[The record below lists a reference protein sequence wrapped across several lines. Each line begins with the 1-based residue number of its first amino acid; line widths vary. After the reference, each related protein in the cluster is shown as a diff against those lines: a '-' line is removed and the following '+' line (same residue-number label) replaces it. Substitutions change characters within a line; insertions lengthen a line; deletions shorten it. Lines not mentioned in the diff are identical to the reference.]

1 VRSESF
7 EKWELM
13 ANEQD
18 LNWIA
23 NFLWGIADDVL
34 RDYFKRGKYA
44 DFILPMT
51 VLTRLDTVLE
61 PTKAEVLAMHVRL
74 DEMGVV
80 NQEAALRMASG
91 FPFYNTSKFSL
102 SSLRNR
108 SNPQQLHQDFLD
120 WLDGFSESV
129 QDIIENFKFRRNQV
143 PDLAKANL
151 LGPLIEKFLDPQL
164 KVATLDNHA
173 MGTVFEELVRRF
185 NEANNEEAGE
195 HWTPRDVVKLMS
207 NLIFRPV
214 ADQLTSGTYLLYDS
228 ALGTGGMLTVAEQ
241 TLRELGEER
250 GLEIATH
257 LYGQEI
263 NPETFAICKSDLLL
277 SGDGAQADNI
287 RGGTEYS
294 TLSNDAF
301 AGQTFDFML
310 SNPPY
315 GKSWKVDLERMGGK
329 SELND
334 PRFVVNHGDDPS
346 FSFVPRSSD
355 GQMLFLANMVSKMKT
370 TTPLGS
376 RIAEIHSGS
385 SLFTGDAGQGESN
398 LRRYLFERDL
408 VDAVIQLPEK
418 LFYNTGIATYIWVLA
433 NRKATHRQ
441 GKVQLIDASSWFT
454 PRQKNLGAKNCDLS
468 PEDIERIISTYLAFE
483 ETEQSKIFANED
495 FGYRKVKV
503 ERPLRLCAQL
513 SAQAVEGLRF
523 ASGDQEQRQELYDL
537 FGDDLFT
544 SFSTIRSKVEE
555 HLDAGDDDEEDV
567 GIPAKTRKR
576 LLDEKK
582 WGRDFK
588 IYEVAQLLVGGLG
601 TLRFDD
607 FNEFSAQVDDFLK
620 EQRIKLSAGEKKA
633 LLQGVSWV
641 DPEAPKVIK
650 KISKPAKAAP
660 NPLAGLFEVEIHGE
674 NVTAQYEP
682 DSDLSDFELIPLS
695 EPGGVAAFIERE
707 VLPYAEDAW
716 VDLDSEKIG
725 YEVSFT
731 RHFYRPAA
739 LRELS
744 VIEAEIRDALSNAE
758 RLVEGALN
766 G

>member
-1 VRSESF
+1 
-7 EKWELM
+7 M

-61 PTKAEVLAMHVRL
+61 PTKAEVLAMHARL

-91 FPFYNTSKFSL
+91 LPFYNTSKFSL

-108 SNPQQLHQDFLD
+108 ANPQQLHQDFLD

-329 SELND
+329 AGLND
-334 PRFVVNHGDDPS
+334 PRFVVNHGDDPA

-370 TTPLGS
+370 TTALGS

-408 VDAVIQLPEK
+408 VDAIIQLPEK

-433 NRKATHRQ
+433 NRKPAHRR
-441 GKVQLIDASSWFT
+441 GKVQLIDASAWFT

-468 PEDIERIISTYLAFE
+468 PGDIERIISTYLAFE

-503 ERPLRLCAQL
+503 ERPLRLRAQL
-513 SAQAVEGLRF
+513 SPEAVEALRF
-523 ASGDQEQRQELYDL
+523 SSGDEDLRRELYEL

-544 SFSTIRSKVEE
+544 SFATIRSKVEE
-555 HLDAGDDDEEDV
+555 HLDAADEDEEEI
-567 GIPAKTRKR
+567 GLPAKIRKR

-582 WGRDFK
+582 WARDYK
-588 IYEVAQLLVGGLG
+588 IHETAQLLVGELG
-601 TLRFDD
+601 PFRFDD
-607 FNEFSAQVDDFLK
+607 FNDFSAEVDHFLK
-620 EQRIKLSAGEKKA
+620 EQKIKLAAGEKKA
-633 LLQGVSWV
+633 LLQGVSWA
-641 DPEAPKVIK
+641 DPDAPKVIK
-650 KISKPAKAAP
+650 KIFKPAKIAP
-660 NPLAGLFEVEIHGE
+660 NPLAGLFEVEIDGE
-674 NVTAQYEP
+674 LVTAQYEP

-695 EPGGVAAFIERE
+695 EPGGVAAFVERE

-731 RHFYRPAA
+731 RHFYKPVK
-739 LRELS
+739 LRDL
-744 VIEAEIRDALSNAE
+744 AEIQADIRAAMAE
-758 RLVEGALN
+758 GEGLVEQVIQA
-766 G
+766 

>member
-1 VRSESF
+1 
-7 EKWELM
+7 M

-329 SELND
+329 SGLND
-334 PRFVVNHGDDPS
+334 PRFVVNQGDDPT
-346 FSFVPRSSD
+346 FSLVPRSSD

-370 TTPLGS
+370 TTALGS

-408 VDAVIQLPEK
+408 VDAIIQLPEK

-433 NRKATHRQ
+433 NRKPAHRQ

-468 PEDIERIISTYLAFE
+468 PEDIERIISTYLDFE

-503 ERPLRLCAQL
+503 ERPLRLRAQL
-513 SAQAVEGLRF
+513 STEAVEALRF
-523 ASGDQEQRQELYDL
+523 ASGDEEQRQELFEL
-537 FGDDLFT
+537 FGDNLFT

-555 HLDAGDDDEEDV
+555 HLDAADEDEEDV
-567 GIPAKTRKR
+567 GIPVKTRKH
-576 LLDEKK
+576 LLDERK
-582 WGRDFK
+582 WARDFK
-588 IYEVAQLLVGGLG
+588 IFETAQLLAEELG
-601 TLRFDD
+601 SLQFDD
-607 FNEFSAQVDDFLK
+607 FNDFSAEVDAFLK
-620 EQRIKLSAGEKKA
+620 VQKIKLSTGEKKA
-633 LLQGVSWV
+633 LLQGVSWA

-650 KISKPAKAAP
+650 KTFKPAKVAP
-660 NPLAGLFEVEIHGE
+660 NPLAGLFEVEIGRE
-674 NVTAQYEP
+674 IVTAQYEP

-731 RHFYRPAA
+731 RHFYKPVK
-739 LRELS
+739 LRNLAE
-744 VIEAEIRDALSNAE
+744 IEADIRTAMARGE
-758 RLVEGALN
+758 GLVQLAIG
-766 G
+766 GRDG

>member
-1 VRSESF
+1 
-7 EKWELM
+7 M

>member
-1 VRSESF
+1 
-7 EKWELM
+7 
-13 ANEQD
+13 
-18 LNWIA
+18 
-23 NFLWGIADDVL
+23 
-34 RDYFKRGKYA
+34 
-44 DFILPMT
+44 
-51 VLTRLDTVLE
+51 
-61 PTKAEVLAMHVRL
+61 
-74 DEMGVV
+74 
-80 NQEAALRMASG
+80 
-91 FPFYNTSKFSL
+91 
-102 SSLRNR
+102 
-108 SNPQQLHQDFLD
+108 
-120 WLDGFSESV
+120 
-129 QDIIENFKFRRNQV
+129 
-143 PDLAKANL
+143 
-151 LGPLIEKFLDPQL
+151 
-164 KVATLDNHA
+164 

-241 TLRELGEER
+241 ALRELGVER

-329 SELND
+329 SGLSD
-334 PRFVVNHGDDPS
+334 PRFVVNHDGVAA
-346 FSFVPRSSD
+346 FSLVPRSSD

-370 TTPLGS
+370 TTDLGS

-408 VDAVIQLPEK
+408 VEAIIQLPEK
-418 LFYNTGIATYIWVLA
+418 LFYNTGISTYIWVLA
-433 NRKATHRQ
+433 NRKAAHRQ

-468 PEDIERIISTYLAFE
+468 PDDTERILVTYLAME
-483 ETEQSKIFANED
+483 ETEQSKVFTNED
-495 FGYRKVKV
+495 FGYRKVKI
-503 ERPLRLCAQL
+503 ERPIRLRAQL
-513 SAQAVEGLRF
+513 TSDAVNALRF
-523 ASGDQEQRQELYDL
+523 SSGDLELRRELYEL
-537 FGDDLFT
+537 FGDDLFS
-544 SFSTIRSKVEE
+544 SFARIRTKVEE
-555 HLDAGDDDEEDV
+555 HLDAAEEDEDDA

-576 LLDEKK
+576 LLDDKK
-582 WGRDFK
+582 WVRDFK
-588 IYEVAQLLVGGLG
+588 LYGVAQLLASRIG
-601 TLRFDD
+601 TERYDD
-607 FNEFSAQVDDFLK
+607 FNDFSAEVDVFLK
-620 EQRIKLSAGEKKA
+620 VQKIKLTAGEKKA

-641 DPEAPKVIK
+641 DSGAPKVIK
-650 KISKPAKAAP
+650 KIFKPTKVSP
-660 NPLAGLFEVEIHGE
+660 NPMVGFFEAEVNGEIMT
-674 NVTAQYEP
+674 VQYES
-682 DSDLSDFELIPLS
+682 DSDLTDFESVPLT
-695 EPGGVAAFIERE
+695 EPGGVESFVERE
-707 VLPYAEDAW
+707 VIPYAEDAW

-731 RHFYRPAA
+731 RHFYRPVR

-744 VIEAEIRDALSNAE
+744 EIEADIRTSMVE
-758 RLVEGALN
+758 RN

>member
-1 VRSESF
+1 
-7 EKWELM
+7 M

-34 RDYFKRGKYA
+34 RDYFKRGRYA

-61 PTKAEVLAMHVRL
+61 PTKAEVIAMHGRL

-91 FPFYNTSKFSL
+91 LPFYNTSKFSL

-108 SNPQQLHQDFLD
+108 GNPQQLHQDFLD

-164 KVATLDNHA
+164 RVASLDNHA

-195 HWTPRDVVKLMS
+195 HWTPRDVVKLMA

-241 TLRELGEER
+241 TLRELGQER

-257 LYGQEI
+257 LFGQEI

-301 AGQTFDFML
+301 AGHTFDFML

-329 SELND
+329 SGLND
-334 PRFVVNHGDDPS
+334 PRFVATQPDGPL
-346 FSFVPRSSD
+346 SFVPRSSD

-370 TTPLGS
+370 TTALGS

-398 LRRYLFERDL
+398 LRRYLFEHDL
-408 VDAVIQLPEK
+408 VDAIIQLPEK
-418 LFYNTGIATYIWVLA
+418 LFYNTGIATYIWVIA
-433 NRKATHRQ
+433 NRKAPHRQ

-468 PEDIERIISTYLAFE
+468 PADIERIVTTYLAFE
-483 ETEQSKIFANED
+483 ETEKSKIFANED
-495 FGYRKVKV
+495 FGYRKVKI
-503 ERPLRLCAQL
+503 ERPLRLRAQL
-513 SAQAVEGLRF
+513 SDEAVEALRF
-523 ASGDQEQRQELYDL
+523 ASGDEDLRRELYEL

-544 SFSTIRSKVEE
+544 QFSAIRSKVEE
-555 HLDAGDDDEEDV
+555 HLDAADEDDEDG
-567 GIPAKTRKR
+567 GISAKVRKR

-582 WGRDFK
+582 WARDHR
-588 IYEVAQLLVGGLG
+588 ICEVARLLSEEFGSQ
-601 TLRFDD
+601 RFDD
-607 FNEFSAQVDDFLK
+607 FNDFADEVESFLK
-620 EQRIKLSAGEKKA
+620 LQGTKISSAEKKA
-633 LLQGVSWV
+633 LFQGVSWV

-650 KISKPAKAAP
+650 KVFKVSKVAP
-660 NPLAGLFEVEIHGE
+660 NPLGGLFPLDLDGAAITV
-674 NVTAQYEP
+674 QYES
-682 DSDLSDFELIPLS
+682 DTDLSDFELIPLG
-695 EPGGVAAFIERE
+695 EPGGVAAFVERE
-707 VLPYAEDAW
+707 VLPYADDAW

-725 YEVSFT
+725 YEISFT
-731 RHFYRPAA
+731 RHFYQPVKLRA
-739 LRELS
+739 LAE
-744 VIEAEIRDALSNAE
+744 IEADIRSALSE
-758 RLVEGALN
+758 SDGLVKQVLDK
-766 G
+766 

>member
-1 VRSESF
+1 
-7 EKWELM
+7 M

-61 PTKAEVLAMHVRL
+61 PTKAEVLAMHARL
-74 DEMGVV
+74 DEMEVV
-80 NQEAALRMASG
+80 NQEAALRMASDL
-91 FPFYNTSKFSL
+91 PFYNTSKFSL

-108 SNPQQLHQDFLD
+108 ANPQQLHQDFLD

-164 KVATLDNHA
+164 KVASLDNHA

-241 TLRELGEER
+241 TLRELGDER

-329 SELND
+329 TGLND
-334 PRFVVNHGDDPS
+334 PRFVVNHGGDAA

-355 GQMLFLANMVSKMKT
+355 GQMLFLANMVSKMKET
-370 TTPLGS
+370 TTLGS

-408 VDAVIQLPEK
+408 VDAIIQLPEK

-433 NRKATHRQ
+433 NRKPEHRQ

-468 PEDIERIISTYLAFE
+468 PNDLERIISTYLAFE

-503 ERPLRLCAQL
+503 ERPLRLRAQL
-513 SAQAVEGLRF
+513 SAEAVESLRF
-523 ASGDQEQRQELYDL
+523 ASGDQEQRRELHEL

-544 SFSTIRSKVEE
+544 SFATIRSKVEE
-555 HLDAGDDDEEDV
+555 HLDAADEDDEDA
-567 GIPAKTRKR
+567 GISAKTRKR

-582 WGRDFK
+582 WARDFR
-588 IYEVAQLLVGGLG
+588 IYEAAQLLADELG
-601 TLRFDD
+601 PLRFDD
-607 FNEFSAQVDDFLK
+607 FNDFSAQVDSFLK
-620 EQRIKLSAGEKKA
+620 EQKIKLATGEKKV
-633 LLQGVSWV
+633 LVQGVSWV
-641 DPEAPKVIK
+641 DPDAPRVIK
-650 KISKPAKAAP
+650 KVFKPAKVAP
-660 NPLAGLFEVEIHGE
+660 NPLAGLFEVEMNGE
-674 NVTAQYEP
+674 LVIAQYEP
-682 DSDLSDFELIPLS
+682 DPELSDFEVVPLS
-695 EPGGVAAFIERE
+695 EPGGVASFVERE
-707 VLPYAEDAW
+707 VLPYSDDAW
-716 VDLDSEKIG
+716 VDLDSEKMG

-731 RHFYRPAA
+731 RHFYKPVK

-744 VIEAEIRDALSNAE
+744 EIEADIRNAMAVSDG
-758 RLVEGALN
+758 LVAAAISE
-766 G
+766 

>member
-1 VRSESF
+1 
-7 EKWELM
+7 
-13 ANEQD
+13 
-18 LNWIA
+18 
-23 NFLWGIADDVL
+23 
-34 RDYFKRGKYA
+34 
-44 DFILPMT
+44 
-51 VLTRLDTVLE
+51 
-61 PTKAEVLAMHVRL
+61 
-74 DEMGVV
+74 
-80 NQEAALRMASG
+80 
-91 FPFYNTSKFSL
+91 
-102 SSLRNR
+102 
-108 SNPQQLHQDFLD
+108 
-120 WLDGFSESV
+120 
-129 QDIIENFKFRRNQV
+129 
-143 PDLAKANL
+143 
-151 LGPLIEKFLDPQL
+151 
-164 KVATLDNHA
+164 
-173 MGTVFEELVRRF
+173 
-185 NEANNEEAGE
+185 
-195 HWTPRDVVKLMS
+195 
-207 NLIFRPV
+207 
-214 ADQLTSGTYLLYDS
+214 
-228 ALGTGGMLTVAEQ
+228 MLTVAEQ

-329 SELND
+329 AGLND
-334 PRFVVNHGDDPS
+334 PRFVVNHGDDPA

-408 VDAVIQLPEK
+408 VDAIIQLPEK

-433 NRKATHRQ
+433 NHKAAHRK

-503 ERPLRLCAQL
+503 ERPLRLRAQL
-513 SAQAVEGLRF
+513 SPRRLRAYGSLRAIRSSVRNSTNCSAMTSSLRSPRF
-523 ASGDQEQRQELYDL
+523 ARRSRSTWTPLMRMRRMPGFQPRLASACSMRRSGR
-537 FGDDLFT
+537 GT
-544 SFSTIRSKVEE
+544 SRSTRLRSCWSSE
-555 HLDAGDDDEEDV
+555 
-567 GIPAKTRKR
+567 
-576 LLDEKK
+576 
-582 WGRDFK
+582 
-588 IYEVAQLLVGGLG
+588 LG

-607 FNEFSAQVDDFLK
+607 FNEFSAEVDGLLK
-620 EQRIKLSAGEKKA
+620 EQKIKLSAGEKKA

-650 KISKPAKAAP
+650 KIFKPAKVAP
-660 NPLAGLFEVEIHGE
+660 NPLVGLFEVEIDGE
-674 NVTAQYEP
+674 VVTAQYEP
-682 DSDLSDFELIPLS
+682 DSDLSDFELVPLS
-695 EPGGVAAFIERE
+695 EPGGVAAFVERE
-707 VLPYAEDAW
+707 VLPYADDAW

-731 RHFYRPAA
+731 RYFYRPVK

-744 VIEAEIRDALSNAE
+744 EIEADIRAAMKES
-758 RLVEGALN
+758 EGSR
-766 G
+766 GTGDRRRTDRC

>member
-1 VRSESF
+1 
-7 EKWELM
+7 M

-74 DEMGVV
+74 NEMGVV

-329 SELND
+329 AGLND

-370 TTPLGS
+370 TTALGS

-408 VDAVIQLPEK
+408 VDAIIQLPEK

-433 NRKATHRQ
+433 NHKAAHRK

-468 PEDIERIISTYLAFE
+468 PEDIERIISSYLAFE
-483 ETEQSKIFANED
+483 ETEKSKIFANED
-495 FGYRKVKV
+495 FGYCKVKV
-503 ERPLRLCAQL
+503 ERPLRLRAQL
-513 SAQAVEGLRF
+513 SDEAVEGLRF
-523 ASGDQEQRQELYDL
+523 ASDDQEQRRELYDL

-555 HLDAGDDDEEDV
+555 HLDAADEDDEDA

-582 WGRDFK
+582 WARDYK
-588 IYEVAQLLVGGLG
+588 IYEAAQLLVGEFG
-601 TLRFDD
+601 TLRFND
-607 FNEFSAQVDDFLK
+607 FNEFSAQVDNFLK
-620 EQRIKLSAGEKKA
+620 EQSIKLTAGEKKA
-633 LLQGVSWV
+633 LHQGVSWS

-650 KISKPAKAAP
+650 KVFKPAKVAP
-660 NPLAGLFEVEIHGE
+660 NPLAGLFEVEIDGE
-674 NVTAQYEP
+674 VVTVQYEP
-682 DSDLSDFELIPLS
+682 DSDLTDFELVPLS
-695 EPGGVAAFIERE
+695 EAGGVAAFVERE
-707 VLPYAEDAW
+707 VLPYSADAW
-716 VDLDSEKIG
+716 VDLNSAKIG

-731 RHFYRPAA
+731 RHFYKPVK

-744 VIEAEIRDALSNAE
+744 EIEAALSVALEESE
-758 RLVEGALN
+758 RLVRTAISPRTGGE
-766 G
+766 

>member
-1 VRSESF
+1 
-7 EKWELM
+7 M

-34 RDYFKRGKYA
+34 RDYFKRGRYA

-61 PTKAEVLAMHVRL
+61 PTKAEVIAMHARL

-91 FPFYNTSKFSL
+91 LPFYNTSKFSL

-108 SNPQQLHQDFLD
+108 ANPQQLHQDFLD

-164 KVATLDNHA
+164 RVASLDNHA

-195 HWTPRDVVKLMS
+195 HWTPRDVVKLMA

-241 TLRELGEER
+241 TLRELGQER

-257 LYGQEI
+257 LFGQEI

-301 AGQTFDFML
+301 AGHTFDFML

-329 SELND
+329 SGLSD
-334 PRFVVNHGDDPS
+334 PRFVVAQPDGPL
-346 FSFVPRSSD
+346 SFVPRSSD

-370 TTPLGS
+370 TTATGS

-398 LRRYLFERDL
+398 LRRYLFEHDL
-408 VDAVIQLPEK
+408 VDAIIQLPEK
-418 LFYNTGIATYIWVLA
+418 LFYNTGIATYIWVIA
-433 NRKATHRQ
+433 NRKAPHRQ

-468 PEDIERIISTYLAFE
+468 PADIERIVTTYLAFE
-483 ETEQSKIFANED
+483 ETEKSKIFANED
-495 FGYRKVKV
+495 FGYRKVKI
-503 ERPLRLCAQL
+503 ERPLRLRAQL
-513 SAQAVEGLRF
+513 GDEAVEALRF
-523 ASGDQEQRQELYDL
+523 ASGDEDLRRELYDL

-544 SFSTIRSKVEE
+544 QFSAVRSKVEE
-555 HLDAGDDDEEDV
+555 HLDAADEDDEDA
-567 GIPAKTRKR
+567 GISAKVRKR

-582 WGRDFK
+582 WARDYR
-588 IYEVAQLLVGGLG
+588 IYEVARLLSEEFGSQ
-601 TLRFDD
+601 RFDD
-607 FNEFSAQVDDFLK
+607 FNEFVDEVEPFLK
-620 EQRIKLSAGEKKA
+620 RQGVKLSAPEKKA
-633 LLQGVSWV
+633 LFQGVSWA

-650 KISKPAKAAP
+650 KVFKASKVAP
-660 NPLAGLFEVEIHGE
+660 NPLTGLFPLELDGAV
-674 NVTAQYEP
+674 VTVQYES
-682 DSDLSDFELIPLS
+682 DSDLSDFELVPLS
-695 EPGGVAAFIERE
+695 EPGGVAAFVERE
-707 VLPYAEDAW
+707 VLPYADDAW
-716 VDLDSEKIG
+716 VDLDSEKVG

-731 RHFYRPAA
+731 RHFYQPVK
-739 LRELS
+739 LRELAE
-744 VIEAEIRDALSNAE
+744 IEADIRAAMAE
-758 RLVEGALN
+758 SEGLVERVIDA
-766 G
+766 

>member
-1 VRSESF
+1 
-7 EKWELM
+7 M

-18 LNWIA
+18 LNWIV

-61 PTKAEVLAMHVRL
+61 PTKAEVIAMHERM

-91 FPFYNTSKFSL
+91 LPFYNTSKFSL

-108 SNPQQLHQDFLD
+108 ANPQQLHQDFLD
-120 WLDGFSESV
+120 WLDGFSQSV

-151 LGPLIEKFLDPQL
+151 IGPLIEKFLDPQL

-195 HWTPRDVVKLMS
+195 HWTPRDVVKLMA

-250 GLEIATH
+250 DLEIATH

-277 SGDGAQADNI
+277 AGDGAQADNI

-301 AGQTFDFML
+301 SGQTFDFML

-329 SELND
+329 AGLSD
-334 PRFVVNHGDDPS
+334 PRFVVNHNGDPS
-346 FSFVPRSSD
+346 FSLVPRSSD

-370 TTPLGS
+370 TTVIGS

-408 VDAVIQLPEK
+408 VEAIIQLPEK

-433 NRKATHRQ
+433 NRKPAHRQ
-441 GKVQLIDASSWFT
+441 GKVQLIDASGWFT
-454 PRQKNLGAKNCDLS
+454 LRQKNLGAKNCDLS
-468 PEDIERIISTYLAFE
+468 PEDTERIVSTYLVFE
-483 ETEQSKIFANED
+483 ETEQSKIFNNED
-495 FGYRKVKV
+495 FGYRKIKV
-503 ERPLRLCAQL
+503 ERPLRLRAQL
-513 SAQAVEGLRF
+513 STDAVDALRF
-523 ASGDQEQRQELYDL
+523 ASGDEDLRRELHEL
-537 FGDDLFT
+537 FGDELFT
-544 SFSTIRSKVEE
+544 GFAEIRTKVEE
-555 HLDAGDDDEEDV
+555 HLDSADEEDDDDAGV
-567 GIPAKTRKR
+567 SAKAKKR

-582 WGRDFK
+582 WVRDYK
-588 IYEVAQLLVGGLG
+588 LYRVAQLLVEELG
-601 TLRFDD
+601 TQRFDD
-607 FNEFSAQVDDFLK
+607 FNDFSAEVDSILK
-620 EQRIKLSAGEKKA
+620 TQKIKLTAGEKKA
-633 LLQGVSWV
+633 LLLGVSWA
-641 DPEAPKVIK
+641 DPAAPKVIK
-650 KISKPAKAAP
+650 KVFKAAKVGP
-660 NPLAGLFEVEIHGE
+660 DPLAGFFAVGLDGE
-674 NVTAQYEP
+674 DMTVQYES
-682 DSDLSDFELIPLS
+682 DSDLADFELVPLNES
-695 EPGGVAAFIERE
+695 GGVRSFVDRE
-707 VLPYAEDAW
+707 VLPYADDAW

-731 RHFYRPAA
+731 RHFYRPVQLRDLVKIETDIRSAMAESESFVAAA
-739 LRELS
+739 LE
-744 VIEAEIRDALSNAE
+744 VMGD
-758 RLVEGALN
+758 GQ
-766 G
+766 

>member
-1 VRSESF
+1 
-7 EKWELM
+7 M

-34 RDYFKRGKYA
+34 RDYFKRGKYV

-51 VLTRLDTVLE
+51 VLTRLDIVLE

-91 FPFYNTSKFSL
+91 LPFYNTSKFSL

-108 SNPQQLHQDFLD
+108 ANPQQLHQDFLD

-151 LGPLIEKFLDPQL
+151 IGPLIEKFLDPQL
-164 KVATLDNHA
+164 KVAALDNHA

-207 NLIFRPV
+207 NLIFHPI
-214 ADQLTSGTYLLYDS
+214 ADRLTSGTYLLYDS

-241 TLRELGEER
+241 ALRELGAGR

-329 SELND
+329 SGLSD
-334 PRFVVNHGDDPS
+334 PRFVVNHDGDPA

-370 TTPLGS
+370 TTDLGS
-376 RIAEIHSGS
+376 RIAEVHSGS
-385 SLFTGDAGQGESN
+385 SLYTGDAGQGESN

-408 VDAVIQLPEK
+408 VEAIIQLPEK
-418 LFYNTGIATYIWVLA
+418 LFYNTGISTYIWLLA
-433 NRKATHRQ
+433 NRKPAHRR

-468 PEDIERIISTYLAFE
+468 ADDTERIISTYLDFE
-483 ETEQSKIFANED
+483 ETEQSKIFSNED
-495 FGYRKVKV
+495 FGYRKVRI
-503 ERPLRLCAQL
+503 ERPLRLRAQL
-513 SAQAVEGLRF
+513 TSDSVEALRF
-523 ASGDQEQRQELYDL
+523 ISGDQELRRELYEL
-537 FGDDLFT
+537 FGDVIFT
-544 SFSTIRSKVEE
+544 GFGTIRTKVEE
-555 HLDAGDDDEEDV
+555 HLDAADEDEDDV

-576 LLDEKK
+576 LLDDKK
-582 WGRDFK
+582 WARDFK
-588 IYEVAQLLVGGLG
+588 IHGVAQLLANVIG
-601 TLRFDD
+601 TQRYDD
-607 FNEFSAQVDDFLK
+607 FNDFCAEVDACLK
-620 EQRIKLSAGEKKA
+620 EKRIKLTAGEKKV
-633 LLQGVSWV
+633 LLQGVSWL
-641 DPEAPKVIK
+641 DLEAPKVIK
-650 KISKPAKAAP
+650 KISKPSKVSP
-660 NPLAGLFEVEIHGE
+660 NPLIGLFCAEVDGE
-674 NVTAQYEP
+674 VMTVQYES
-682 DSDLSDFELIPLS
+682 DSNLSDFELVPLVG
-695 EPGGVAAFIERE
+695 EGGVEAFVKRE
-707 VLPYAEDAW
+707 VLPYAGDAW

-725 YEVSFT
+725 YEVSFI
-731 RHFYRPAA
+731 RHFYRPVK
-739 LRELS
+739 LRDLS
-744 VIEAEIRDALSNAE
+744 EIEADIRTSMAE
-758 RLVEGALN
+758 SEGLVGMAID

>member
-1 VRSESF
+1 
-7 EKWELM
+7 M

-91 FPFYNTSKFSL
+91 LPFYNTSKFSL

-108 SNPQQLHQDFLD
+108 ANPQQLHQDFLD
-120 WLDGFSESV
+120 WLDGFSGSV

-151 LGPLIEKFLDPQL
+151 IGPLIEKFLDPQL

-241 TLRELGEER
+241 ALRELGAER

-329 SELND
+329 SGLND
-334 PRFVVNHGDDPS
+334 PRFVVNHAGDPA

-370 TTPLGS
+370 TTDLGS
-376 RIAEIHSGS
+376 RIAEVHSGS

-408 VDAVIQLPEK
+408 VEAIIQLPEK

-433 NRKATHRQ
+433 NRKPAHRQ

-468 PEDIERIISTYLAFE
+468 PDDIERILSTYLAFE

-495 FGYRKVKV
+495 FGYRKVKI
-503 ERPLRLCAQL
+503 ERPLRQRAQL
-513 SAQAVEGLRF
+513 SSDAVEALRF
-523 ASGDQEQRQELYDL
+523 ASGDQELRRELYDL
-537 FGDDLFT
+537 FGDDLFS
-544 SFSTIRSKVEE
+544 SFATIRAKLEE
-555 HLDAGDDDEEDV
+555 HLDAADDDEEDV
-567 GIPAKTRKR
+567 GVPAKTRKR

-582 WGRDFK
+582 WSRDLK
-588 IYEVAQLLVGGLG
+588 IHEVAKLLAEELG
-601 TLRFDD
+601 TIRFDD
-607 FNEFSAQVDDFLK
+607 FNDFSAEVDALLK
-620 EQRIKLSAGEKKA
+620 EQKIKLSAGEKKA
-633 LLQGVSWV
+633 LLQGVSWM

-650 KISKPAKAAP
+650 KIFKAAKVAS
-660 NPLAGLFEVEIHGE
+660 NPLMGLFEAELDGDV
-674 NVTAQYEP
+674 VTAQYEP
-682 DSDLSDFELIPLS
+682 DSDLSDFELVPLS
-695 EPGGVAAFIERE
+695 EPGGVAAFVERE
-707 VLPYAEDAW
+707 VLPYSPDAW
-716 VDLDSEKIG
+716 VDIDSEKIG
-725 YEVSFT
+725 YEASFT
-731 RHFYRPAA
+731 RHFYQPVK

-744 VIEAEIRDALSNAE
+744 EIESDIRASMSESD
-758 RLVEGALN
+758 RLVKAAL
-766 G
+766 GTDAGDE